1 MEDRIEAAREVM
13 RQVIARGDWEG
24 TLDPDVP
31 PGLVEFCRDIV
42 EAYRRGDLEWLIDH
56 TDPKIEIVQMPELPD
71 PHTHRGREGFIDA
84 MLDWPRQWN
93 DFRIRPHR
101 IFSPDDEHFIIH
113 ATHSG
118 RSRTVEVYVEAEI
131 YFVMRLDEDRL
142 IRWDMFMTER
152 EALRRAAERRADRHD
167 DHAAQG
173 DRRERA

>member
-1 MEDRIEAAREVM
+1 MEDRLEATREVI
-13 RQVIARGDWEG
+13 RRFEFGDEWEAC
-24 TLDPDVP
+24 LDSDMPAELDRFVRET
-31 PGLVEFCRDIV
+31 VD
-42 EAYRRGDLEWLIDH
+42 AYRRVDIDWLLEH
-56 TDPKIEIVQMPELPD
+56 THPDIEIAQMPELPD

-131 YFVMRLDEDRL
+131 YFLMRLDEDRL
-142 IRWDMFMTER
+142 IRWEMFMTEQ
-152 EALRRAAERRADRHD
+152 EALGRAAERRADRHD